1 MIRRTVIRVTSLYAR
16 DWCLL
21 GLKTMKIKLLRAAV
35 TAVVLLASG
44 HALAD
49 FGVGVKAGTL
59 GLGVEGRWDPPVPWF
74 DLRVGLNQYD
84 LEDNG
89 VYSGV
94 DYDATLDLD
103 NYYLTANLKFPMSPF
118 RFTLG
123 AYSNG
128 NELQMLSADT
138 AGLPIDI
145 GGTPFPVGN
154 VGALRGTTSF
164 SSTAPYAG
172 VGFDFELFGKAG
184 LNLDFGVLWQG
195 DPTVSLEAT
204 NWDNLSAAEQALLG
218 PALDAERAELQNEI
232 SDYKAWPVVS
242 LAFVYNF

>member
-1 MIRRTVIRVTSLYAR
+1 MNVKKFHVAL
-16 DWCLL
+16 
-21 GLKTMKIKLLRAAV
+21 AA
-35 TAVVLLASG
+35 AALLASG
-44 HALAD
+44 NAMAD

-59 GLGVEGRWDPPVPWF
+59 GLGVEGRWDPVIPWF

-84 LEDNG
+84 YEVNG
-89 VYSGV
+89 NYSGIE
-94 DYDATLDLD
+94 YDSTLALD
-103 NYYLTANLKFPMSPF
+103 SYYLTANFKVPMSPF

-123 AYSNG
+123 AFSNG

-138 AGLPIDI
+138 GDLLIEI
-145 GGTPFPVGN
+145 GGTPFPVGR
-154 VGALRGTTSF
+154 VGALSSTTSF
-164 SSTAPYAG
+164 GSTAPYAG

-195 DPTVSLEAT
+195 EPTVTLDAT
-204 NWDNLSAAEQALLG
+204 NWDNLSSAEQALLG
-218 PALDAERAELQNEI
+218 PALDAEQAALQSEI

>member
-1 MIRRTVIRVTSLYAR
+1 MRRTVAGVTSLYAGP
-16 DWCLL
+16 CYLP
-21 GLKTMKIKLLRAAV
+21 GPKTMNCRTFKAAFAAV
-35 TAVVLLASG
+35 ALLASG
-44 HALAD
+44 SALAD

-59 GLGVEGRWDPPVPWF
+59 GLGLEGRWDPPVPWF
-74 DLRVGLNQYD
+74 DLRVGVNQYD
-84 LEDNG
+84 LSDNG
-89 VYSGV
+89 NYSGV
-94 DYDATLDLD
+94 DYDATLALD
-103 NYYLTANLKFPMSPF
+103 SYYLTANFKVPLSPF
-118 RFTLG
+118 RFTVG
-123 AYSNG
+123 AFSNG

-145 GGTPFPVGN
+145 GGIPFPVAS
-154 VGALRGTTSF
+154 VGALSSTTSF

-184 LNLDFGVLWQG
+184 LNFDFGVLWQG
-195 DPTVSLEAT
+195 EPVVSLEAT

-218 PALDAERAELQNEI
+218 PALAAEQAELQNEI

>member
-1 MIRRTVIRVTSLYAR
+1 MRSTVAGATSLYA
-16 DWCLL
+16 WACYSP
-21 GLKTMKIKLLRAAV
+21 GLKTMNSRTLKAAV
-35 TAVVLLASG
+35 ATVALLASG
-44 HALAD
+44 SAMAD
-49 FGVGVKAGTL
+49 FGVGAKAGTL
-59 GLGVEGRWDPPVPWF
+59 GLGLEGRWDPPVPWF

-84 LEDNG
+84 FKNSG
-89 VYSGV
+89 NYSGV
-94 DYDATLDLD
+94 EYDATLALSS
-103 NYYLTANLKFPMSPF
+103 YYLTANLKVPLSPF

-123 AYSNG
+123 AFSNG

-145 GGTPFPVGN
+145 GGVPFPVGN
-154 VGALRGTTSF
+154 VGALRSTTSF
-164 SSTAPYAG
+164 DSTAPYAG

-195 DPTVSLEAT
+195 EPVVSLEAT
-204 NWDNLSAAEQALLG
+204 NWNNLSAAEQALLG
-218 PALDAERAELQNEI
+218 PALDAERAELQAEI

>member
-1 MIRRTVIRVTSLYAR
+1 MRRTVTRVTSLYAGT
-16 DWCLL
+16 CHSP
-21 GLKTMKIKLLRAAV
+21 GLKTMNTKTFRAAI
-35 TAVVLLASG
+35 AAAALLVSG
-44 HALAD
+44 SAMAD

-59 GLGVEGRWDPPVPWF
+59 GLGLEGRWDPPVPWF
-74 DLRVGLNQYD
+74 DLRVGINQYD
-84 LEDNG
+84 ISEKSN
-89 VYSGV
+89 YSGI
-94 DYDATLDLD
+94 DYDATLALD
-103 NYYLTANLKFPMSPF
+103 NYYLTTNFKVPLSPF
-118 RFTLG
+118 RVTLG
-123 AYSNG
+123 AFSNG

-138 AGLPIDI
+138 GGLLIDV
-145 GGTPFPVGN
+145 GGVPFPVAN
-154 VGALRGTTSF
+154 VGALSSTTSF

-195 DPTVSLEAT
+195 EPTVALEAT

-218 PALDAERAELQNEI
+218 PALAAEQAELQSEI